1 MGKSSE
7 LEMKNRGYIQEN
19 DLFIYRSLGLSELM
33 ELLNSISAFER
44 TIAVRLI
51 SNLMK
56 DDEHKAVL
64 LCERLSNENKLY
76 TKIELCEALRKMGTS
91 AAKIMCMYLGKIGNN
106 QYKELPAQ
114 EFKKK
119 SYPLPRDIISRT
131 LAHMGREI
139 LPYLIEVLKSKDT
152 QAIREGIDAIGF
164 ICFYDSIDYP
174 LEHLANCFNI
184 NNDDMIIRWKVARA
198 LGYFNSV
205 DSTDLLVRI
214 HNFDGEERIKK
225 EAQRSLKIIQQR
237 KTATL

>member
-7 LEMKNRGYIQEN
+7 LELRNRGFIQEN
-19 DLFIYRSLGLSELM
+19 DLFIYRNLGLSELM
-33 ELLNSISAFER
+33 ELLNSLNAFER

-64 LCERLSNENKLY
+64 LCERLLNENKLY
-76 TKIELCEALRKMGTS
+76 TKIELCKSLMKMGTI
-91 AAKIMCMYLGKIGNN
+91 AVKIMCMYLGKIGNN

-139 LPYLIEVLKSKDT
+139 LPYLIEVLKTKDT
-152 QAIREGIDAIGF
+152 QAIREVIDAIGF

-174 LEHLANCFNI
+174 LEHLANCFNV

-198 LGYFNSV
+198 LGDFNSLAA
-205 DSTDLLVRI
+205 TDLLVRI
-214 HNFDGEERIKK
+214 QNFDSEERIRQ

-237 KTATL
+237 KTASI